1 MAVLKTL
8 RYLMVLV
15 VAGVVVGAII
25 IILGGCTT
33 DSGMSRGERAIWFV
47 ESSHAGELAGY
58 DDCENHRLNG
68 ATANVGDW
76 DSDSYLDGYSLAYDV
91 CSYSQIAYERGEK
104 DGGRD
109 CSDRFERYNLHYDSS
124 GGGDWQNDYD
134 RGYNDGYGHI
144 DCYDPT
150 YLNR

>member
-8 RYLMVLV
+8 AYLMVLV

-58 DDCENHRLNG
+58 DDCENHRRRL
-68 ATANVGDW
+68 ATAHPGDF
-76 DSDSYLDGYSLAYDV
+76 DSDFYMEGYFGAYDD
-91 CSYSQIAYERGEK
+91 CERSRRAYEQGKE
-104 DGGRD
+104 DGAHD
-109 CSDRFERYNLHYDSS
+109 CRYLELARYSTFDSKM
-124 GGGDWQNDYD
+124 GTGMYADDYK
-134 RGYNDGYGHI
+134 RGYEAGYGPV
-144 DCYDPT
+144 DCLEPY
-150 YLNR
+150 